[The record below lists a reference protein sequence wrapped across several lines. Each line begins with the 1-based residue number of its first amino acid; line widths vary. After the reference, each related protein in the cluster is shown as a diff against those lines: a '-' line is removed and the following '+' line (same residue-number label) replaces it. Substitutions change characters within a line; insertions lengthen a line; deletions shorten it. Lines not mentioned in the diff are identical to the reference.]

1 MSDPILPMEVV
12 QAIHRLREP
21 ETTYDHLEIGGWI
34 IQRMY
39 EDDSGEFEVVVSVV
53 VKRVFVSPNRHA

>member
-1 MSDPILPMEVV
+1 MEVV

-34 IQRMY
+34 IQRIY
-39 EDDSGEFEVVVSVV
+39 EDDSVEVVVSVV
-53 VKRVFVSPNRHA
+53 VKRVFVSPNCHA